1 MDLETLI
8 NNAINDNSL
17 IKVNNKIYLTKY
29 QIAVLER
36 FHIEYNSC
44 SDIKEILFLIDD
56 YLEAE
61 YEEELDELAKNLQE
75 FSYYNFTNK

>member
-1 MDLETLI
+1 MDLEALI

-17 IKVNNKIYLTKY
+17 VKINDKIYLTKY

-56 YLEAE
+56 YLESD
-61 YEEELDELAKNLQE
+61 YEEELDELAKSLQE
-75 FSYYNFTNK
+75 FSYYNFTHK